1 MYELKK
7 LLKRHVE
14 ENSFKYMFLLF
25 LFVVGVIGGF
35 VFSRNVSGETS
46 EVLQSDVG
54 TFIDKFSE
62 GVFNRGEIAK
72 TSFLK
77 TLRITLLIFLSGL
90 SVWLIPVSLITL
102 FFYGVSLGFT
112 MGYLSVNFGG
122 QGLGV
127 ALVSVFLVFLINI
140 PIYILL
146 GVVAFNNS
154 GIKRRGRSSE
164 GNFGLYTAVFVIS
177 FLISVIPVIADTFL
191 IPWLIGLI
199 CG

>member
-7 LLKRHVE
+7 LLKRHIE
-14 ENSFKYMFLLF
+14 ENLFKYIILLF
-25 LFVVGVIGGF
+25 LFVAGVIGGF
-35 VFSRNVSGETS
+35 VFSQNVSAETS
-46 EVLQSDVG
+46 EAVQSEVG
-54 TFIDKFSE
+54 TFMDGFSE

-77 TLRITLLIFLSGL
+77 ALRITLLIFLSGL
-90 SVWLIPVSLITL
+90 SVWLIPLSLVTL

-112 MGYLSVNFGG
+112 IGYLSANFGG

-127 ALVSVFLVFLINI
+127 ALVSVFFVFLINI
-140 PIYILL
+140 PVYMIL

-154 GIKRRGRSSE
+154 GIKRRGRSSK
-164 GNFGLYTAVFVIS
+164 GNFGLYMVIFLIL

-199 CG
+199 CR